1 MRPKPVSNSKKIFVI
16 KSPMTFD
23 DEVIPKVEMA
33 NVSWVQPPLTG
44 RDKSRRNEHIRLK
57 KRNNPAPLD

>member
-1 MRPKPVSNSKKIFVI
+1 MNRSKKIFVI

-23 DEVIPKVEMA
+23 DEIIPKVEMS

-44 RDKSRRNEHIRLK
+44 RERTTRRNEHIRLK
-57 KRNNPAPLD
+57 KKNNPVPLD